1 MEVVV
6 EVEVVVEA
14 EVVVVEVVAAAE
26 ATEYLHRDVPEGH
39 HQIAHEE
46 AVDLLRAARRQR
58 RRRRAGPRRRVGDR
72 RGRVEDFDGEEL
84 RRRLTRVLLAVVEV
98 GRAAD
103 GPLLT
108 AQARPAV
115 LSLFAVFPL
124 FDLTQL
130 HRRGHRRRGRR
141 RRRRLRRR
149 LGRGGRF
156 RRSRVRRRRRV
167 EPRLSRLR
175 RAHCEDEARRRR
187 RLLVLG

>member
-103 GPLLT
+103 GPLLAAQPRQQCSAFSPSSPSSISRSSTGDVTGAAGT
-108 AQARPAV
+108 AGAASGAGSGAAAASDSASDGADASSPA
-115 LSLFAVFPL
+115 
-124 FDLTQL
+124 
-130 HRRGHRRRGRR
+130 
-141 RRRRLRRR
+141 
-149 LGRGGRF
+149 
-156 RRSRVRRRRRV
+156 
-167 EPRLSRLR
+167 SRLR

-187 RLLVLG
+187 RLLVL